1 MNKETAVTV
10 SSDAKIQFSPIC
22 VSDLQAA
29 KILGISR
36 SGLHRFVRAGLL
48 PRPIKLGRRSL
59 YRVSELEQ
67 MINHLAAACRGQWPR
82 RGG

>member
-10 SSDAKIQFSPIC
+10 SSDAQIQFSPIC

-67 MINHLAAACRGQWPR
+67 MINKLAAACRGQRPR

>member
-1 MNKETAVTV
+1 MKHESTET
-10 SSDAKIQFSPIC
+10 DAGDRQAGCSTIC
-22 VSDLQAA
+22 VSDAQAA
-29 KILGISR
+29 KMLAISR
-36 SGLHRFVRAGLL
+36 SGLHKFVRAGLL

-67 MINHLAAACRGQWPR
+67 MINQLAAAYRRRPQR